1 MQSTAAIKNALAF
14 FAFEHNGK
22 SLQLCGCVPPKSCAF
37 AEENA
42 KCLPRQE
49 RFMRRYPTGYR
60 SGQLKRLCF
69 CGKSINHMIRTTIAN
84 LGRIALLL
92 VVALFAFAYLASGL
106 DKGKAEAAA
115 RLNRS
120 TEPTEPTEPMELSS
134 QAEQA
139 INLDADL
146 SDAVAELNA
155 CFENEWLTQEIDV
168 AEQADWLTVCRR
180 ISLAMVGTG
189 LSLEEIRNLELVDE
203 SQRIGSH
210 LQRLI
215 DSPRFHDYWA
225 ERFTRVYVGAEDG
238 PFIAFRRRR
247 FRSWLSDSFATNRRY
262 DEIVRSLVTAN
273 GFWTD
278 RPEVNFLTV
287 TLGSNEKDQPDPIRL
302 AARTTRAFLGLRID
316 CLQCHNDFL
325 GNASLG
331 NGDELREGKQT
342 DFHAL
347 AAFYSTA
354 RLNGL
359 QGIRDETH
367 PYKYTFLNAD
377 EMTTVEP
384 AVPYLGDLMP
394 SEGSARDR
402 LATWLTHA
410 ENKQAAR
417 AIVNRV
423 WALMFGRSLTD
434 AVDNIPLDAEL
445 HPAID
450 FLADDFVDHG
460 FDLRRLIRLIAYSRP
475 YQIDSAADFEITQQ
489 HEQAWAVYPLT
500 RLRPEQVAGSVIQ
513 AARVKTV
520 DRDSSLLI
528 QLMKFGG
535 VNDFVTRYGD
545 IGEDEFDQDNVTIT
559 QRLIMLNGKLVSEYS
574 NDNPVLNSS
583 SHILMFAKR
592 DEAVV
597 NAAYLCV
604 LNRLPD
610 AEERTIFTKRMVESR
625 SRKSAVIDLFW
636 VLLNSSELAWNH

>member
-1 MQSTAAIKNALAF
+1 
-14 FAFEHNGK
+14 
-22 SLQLCGCVPPKSCAF
+22 
-37 AEENA
+37 
-42 KCLPRQE
+42 
-49 RFMRRYPTGYR
+49 
-60 SGQLKRLCF
+60 
-69 CGKSINHMIRTTIAN
+69 MIRQTIAN

-106 DKGKAEAAA
+106 DDGQAVAAA
-115 RLNRS
+115 RTNRS
-120 TEPTEPTEPMELSS
+120 IEPTELNAKAKQTMKF
-134 QAEQA
+134 
-139 INLDADL
+139 DADL
-146 SDAVAELNA
+146 SVSVVELNA
-155 CFENEWLTQEIDV
+155 CFENEWSTQAIEV
-168 AEQADWLTVCRR
+168 ADPADWLTICRR

-189 LSLEEIRNLELVDE
+189 LSLEEIRNLELVEE
-203 SQRIGSH
+203 SQSVQTH
-210 LQRLI
+210 LERLF

-247 FRSWLSDSFATNRRY
+247 FRSWLSDSFAANRRY

-287 TLGSNEKDQPDPIRL
+287 TLDTNEKGQPDPIRL

-359 QGIRDETH
+359 QGIREEVH
-367 PYKYTFLNAD
+367 PYEYTFLNAD

-384 AVPYLGDLMP
+384 AVPYSTDLMP
-394 SEGSARDR
+394 NEGPARDR

-417 AIVNRV
+417 AIINRV
-423 WALMFGRSLTD
+423 WAMMYGRSLTD
-434 AVDNIPLDAEL
+434 AVDNIPLDANL

-450 FLADDFVDHG
+450 FLADDFVGHG

-475 YQIDSAADFEITQQ
+475 YQIDSAADFEITEQ
-489 HEQAWAVYPLT
+489 HEQAWAVFPLT

-528 QLMKFGG
+528 QLMKLGG

-559 QRLIMLNGKLVSEYS
+559 QRLIMLNGKLVEEYS
-574 NDNPVLNSS
+574 ETNPVLNSS

-597 NAAYLCV
+597 DAAYLCV

-610 AEERTIFTKRMVESR
+610 QEERSIFAKRLAESK
-625 SRKSAVIDLFW
+625 SRNAAVIDLFW
-636 VLLNSSELAWNH
+636 VLLNSSELAWSH